1 MSRPPS
7 TPAVRTPAAA
17 GGLST
22 QSHRVDGHDVHE
34 HVLTV
39 PLDRS
44 GVLPGTVEVFARE
57 YVRDAAKPWLV
68 FFQGG
73 PGNPANRPE
82 VVGGWLDRALEDHRV
97 VLLDQRGTGRST
109 PLDAQSLGEVGDA
122 AAQAAHLAHFR
133 ADAIDAD
140 AEDLRVKLTGG
151 APWTVLGQSY
161 GGFCTTTYL
170 SQAPHGIREALV
182 TAGLPGL
189 RTTAD
194 DVYRATYAQTLRRN
208 EEYFARYPRD
218 EAVARAVAVHL
229 EHEAEPLPTG
239 ERLSA
244 RRFATLGA
252 GLGQV
257 SGFDALHF
265 LLEDPFTTVGGTR
278 RLRQRFLG
286 AVGRQL
292 SFAPHP
298 LYAVLHE
305 SIYAQGPATG
315 GAVDWAAH
323 RVRDEFPEFSLD
335 APDAGGPF
343 RFTGEHV
350 YPWQFEEDPAL
361 VPLRGAAELLAAR
374 ADLPVLYDPDVLARN
389 EVPVA
394 AAVYVDDM
402 FVPFRFS
409 EQTARE
415 VAGTRT
421 FVTNEYQ
428 HDGLRMDGRRLLDVL
443 WGLLR
448 R

>member
-1 MSRPPS
+1 MSPS
-7 TPAVRTPAAA
+7 SLT
-17 GGLST
+17 T
-22 QSHRVDGHDVHE
+22 QSHRVDGYDVHE

-39 PLDRS
+39 PLDRT

-57 YVRDAAKPWLV
+57 YVADATKPWLV

-73 PGNPANRPE
+73 PGNPANRPD
-82 VVGGWLDRALEDHRV
+82 VVGGWLERALEDHRV

-109 PLDAQSLGEVGDA
+109 PLDAQALGEVGDA

-133 ADAIDAD
+133 ADAIVAD
-140 AEDLRVKLTGG
+140 AEALRLELTGG
-151 APWTVLGQSY
+151 DPWTVLGQSY
-161 GGFCTTTYL
+161 GGFCITTYL
-170 SQAPHGIREALV
+170 SQAPDGIREALV

-189 RTTAD
+189 RTSAD
-194 DVYRATYAQTLRRN
+194 DVYRATYAQTARRN
-208 EEYFARYPRD
+208 EEFFARYPRD
-218 EAVARAVAVHL
+218 EAVARAVAAHL
-229 EHEAEPLPTG
+229 EAEVERLPTG

-244 RRFATLGA
+244 RRFATLGM
-252 GLGQV
+252 GLGTV

-265 LLEDPFTTVGGTR
+265 LLEDPFTTVGGVR
-278 RLRQRFLG
+278 RLRDRFLL
-286 AVGRQL
+286 AVGGRL

-315 GAVDWAAH
+315 GATNWSAH
-323 RVRDEFPEFSLD
+323 RVRDEFGEFAL
-335 APDAGGPF
+335 AAGEGPF

-374 ADLPVLYDPDVLARN
+374 ADLPVLYDPEVLARN

-402 FVPFRFS
+402 FVPYEFS
-409 EQTARE
+409 ARTARE
-415 VAGTRT
+415 IRGART

-428 HDGLRMDGRRLLDVL
+428 HDGLRMDGRRLFDVL
-443 WGLLR
+443 QGLLR

>member
-1 MSRPPS
+1 MSPS
-7 TPAVRTPAAA
+7 
-17 GGLST
+17 LST
-22 QSHRVDGHDVHE
+22 ESHHVDGYDVHE

-73 PGNPANRPE
+73 PGNPANRPD
-82 VVGGWLDRALEDHRV
+82 VVGGWLERALEDHRV

-109 PLDAQSLGEVGDA
+109 PLDAQTLGEVGDA

-133 ADAIDAD
+133 ADAIVAD
-140 AEDLRVKLTGG
+140 AEALRLELTGG
-151 APWTVLGQSY
+151 EPWTVLGQSY
-161 GGFCTTTYL
+161 GGFCIITYL
-170 SQAPHGIREALV
+170 SQAPAGIREALV

-189 RTTAD
+189 RTSAD
-194 DVYRATYAQTLRRN
+194 DVYRATYAQTARRN
-208 EEYFARYPRD
+208 EEFFARYPRD
-218 EAVARAVAVHL
+218 EAVAAAVAAHL
-229 EHEAEPLPTG
+229 DAEVELLPTG
-239 ERLSA
+239 ERLSG
-244 RRFATLGA
+244 RRFRTLGI

-265 LLEDPFTTVGGTR
+265 LLEDPFTTVGGVR
-278 RLRQRFLG
+278 RLRDRFLL
-286 AVGRQL
+286 AVGAKL

-305 SIYAQGPATG
+305 SIYAQGAVTG
-315 GAVDWAAH
+315 GATDWSAH
-323 RVRDEFPEFSLD
+323 RVREEFEEFSL
-335 APDAGGPF
+335 DAGGPF

-374 ADLPVLYDPDVLARN
+374 DDLPVLYDPEVLAHN

-402 FVPFRFS
+402 FVPHGFS
-409 EQTARE
+409 AQTARE
-415 VAGTRT
+415 VRGTRT

-428 HDGLRMDGRRLLDVL
+428 HDGLRMDGRRILDVL
-443 WGLLR
+443 RGLLR